1 VMTEETSGDLKKTLS
16 IYDLVF
22 FGIASI
28 LGSGGFNLV
37 GEAVMKGGDAWPA
50 ALAIAAAVFMGSAR
64 TYEEAF
70 NAFKTNTAESDF
82 VKKIFGENSSLVTIS
97 AVMLWNILS
106 ISTILV
112 ICSHMLFPDGTW
124 IGQITFA
131 LMLLGLMGF
140 FSLKGLDVNKETIN
154 AFSAVLIV
162 VLGGVSFLGVT
173 CVAQKG
179 IPSVPAIPEKS
190 FVASLLFFY
199 FILAGFD
206 ALIKFTEETKDPK
219 DVPRSFYIS
228 NLLSITLVLGICLA
242 FVTTV
247 DMRRLWTFDNGIGE
261 ILHKFLGGST
271 KMIVTYF
278 AVLYMIITTFVTFLA
293 TTRYLFGLGDVY
305 KGLDF
310 MKVVTEAKV
319 PINAVLFTLVTAA
332 LGIIVNHKES
342 LVRAADFGLS
352 ALLLMVAAAATK
364 SVVSQGKIPW
374 IEATTTVGLA
384 GFMGLSFVN

>member
-1 VMTEETSGDLKKTLS
+1 MTEENSGQLKRTLTLTDL
-16 IYDLVF
+16 IF

-37 GEAVMKGGDAWPA
+37 GEAVMKGGNWWPM
-50 ALAIAAAVFMGSAR
+50 ALAITSAVFMGSAR

-112 ICSHMLFPDGTW
+112 ICSHMLFPEGTW

-162 VLGGVSFLGVT
+162 VLGGVSFLGASGV
-173 CVAQKG
+173 VNKG

-228 NLLSITLVLGICLA
+228 NLLSIALVLGICLA

-261 ILHKFLGGST
+261 ILHKFLGGNT
-271 KMIVTYF
+271 KTIVIYF

-293 TTRYLFGLGDVY
+293 TTRYLFGLGEVY

-319 PINAVLFTLVTAA
+319 PINAVLFTLSTAA
-332 LGIIVNHKES
+332 IGILVNHTEY

-364 SVVSQGKIPW
+364 SIASQGKIPW
-374 IEATTTVGLA
+374 IEGTTTAALA
-384 GFMGLSFVN
+384 GFMGLSFVQ

>member
-1 VMTEETSGDLKKTLS
+1 MTEETQLKKTLGLQ
-16 IYDLVF
+16 DLVF

-37 GEAVMKGGDAWPA
+37 GEAIMKGGDSWPI
-50 ALAIAAAVFMGSAR
+50 ALGIASAVFMGSAK

-82 VKKIFGENSSLVTIS
+82 VNKIFGENSSLLSIS
-97 AVMLWNILS
+97 AVMIWNILS

-112 ICSHMLFPDGTW
+112 LCSHMLFPEGTW

-131 LMLLGLMGF
+131 LMLLGLMGY

-154 AFSAVLIV
+154 TFSAVLV
-162 VLGGVSFLGVT
+162 VILGGVSFLGASGLV
-173 CVAQKG
+173 QKG
-179 IPSVPAIPEKS
+179 IPSVPVIPEKS

-228 NLLSITLVLGICLA
+228 NLLSIALVLGICLA

-247 DMRRLWTFDNGIGE
+247 DMRRIGKFNNGIGE
-261 ILHKFLGGST
+261 ILHKFLGGNT
-271 KMIVTYF
+271 KTIVMYF

-293 TTRYLFGLGDVY
+293 TTRDLFGLGDIY
-305 KGLDF
+305 KGLEF
-310 MKVVTEAKV
+310 MKVVSDVKV
-319 PINAVLFTLVTAA
+319 PINAVAFTLGTAA
-332 LGIIVNHKES
+332 LGILVNHTEY

-352 ALLLMVAAAATK
+352 SLLLLVAAAATK

-374 IEATTTVGLA
+374 IEGATTAALTGLL
-384 GFMGLSFVN
+384 GLSFVH

>member
-1 VMTEETSGDLKKTLS
+1 MTEEPSLKKTLS
-16 IYDLVF
+16 LYDLVF

-50 ALAIAAAVFMGSAR
+50 ALAIASAVFMGSAK

-82 VKKIFGENSSLVTIS
+82 VNKIFGENSSLVTIS

-112 ICSHMLFPDGTW
+112 VCSHMLFPEGTW

-154 AFSAVLIV
+154 AFSAVLVV
-162 VLGGVSFLGVT
+162 VLGGVSFLGASGV
-173 CVAQKG
+173 VQKG
-179 IPSVPAIPEKS
+179 IPSVPVIPEKS

-219 DVPRSFYIS
+219 NVPRSFYIS
-228 NLLSITLVLGICLA
+228 NLLSIALVLGICLA

-247 DMRRLWTFDNGIGE
+247 DMRRLWKFDNGIGE
-261 ILHKFLGGST
+261 ILHKFLGGNT

-319 PINAVLFTLVTAA
+319 PINAVLFTLSTAA

-374 IEATTTVGLA
+374 IEGTTTAALA
-384 GFMGLSFVN
+384 GFMGLSFVH

>member
-1 VMTEETSGDLKKTLS
+1 MTEENPGELKKTLTL
-16 IYDLVF
+16 YDLVF

-37 GEAVMKGGDAWPA
+37 GEAVMKGGNEWPI
-50 ALAIAAAVFMGSAR
+50 ALAIAAAVFMGSAK

-82 VKKIFGENSSLVTIS
+82 VKKTFGENSSLVTIS

-154 AFSAVLIV
+154 AFSSILVV
-162 VLGGVSFLGVT
+162 VLGGVSFLGVSGMT
-173 CVAQKG
+173 QKG

-206 ALIKFTEETKDPK
+206 ALIKFTEETNDAK

-228 NLLSITLVLGICLA
+228 NILSIALVLGICLA

-247 DMRRLWTFDNGIGE
+247 DMRRLTTFDNGIGD
-261 ILHKFLGGST
+261 IFQKFLGGNT
-271 KMIVTYF
+271 KTIVTYF
-278 AVLYMIITTFVTFLA
+278 AVMYMIVTTFVTFLA

-319 PINAVLFTLVTAA
+319 PINAVIFTLATAA
-332 LGIIVNHKES
+332 VGILVNHTEY

-352 ALLLMVAAAATK
+352 ALLLLVAAAATK

-374 IEATTTVGLA
+374 IEGTTTAALA
-384 GFMGLSFVN
+384 GFMGLSFVH

>member
-1 VMTEETSGDLKKTLS
+1 MTEENSGQLKRTLTLTDL
-16 IYDLVF
+16 IF

-37 GEAVMKGGDAWPA
+37 GEAVMKGGNWWPM
-50 ALAIAAAVFMGSAR
+50 ALAITSAVFMGSAR

-112 ICSHMLFPDGTW
+112 ICSHMLFPEGTW

-162 VLGGVSFLGVT
+162 VLGGVSFLGASGV
-173 CVAQKG
+173 VNKG

-228 NLLSITLVLGICLA
+228 NLLSIALVLGICLA

-261 ILHKFLGGST
+261 ILHKFLGGNT
-271 KMIVTYF
+271 KTIVIYF
-278 AVLYMIITTFVTFLA
+278 AVIYMIVTTFVTFLA
-293 TTRYLFGLGDVY
+293 TTRYLFGLGEVY

-319 PINAVLFTLVTAA
+319 PINAVLFTLSTAA
-332 LGIIVNHKES
+332 IGILVNHTEY

-364 SVVSQGKIPW
+364 SIASQGKIPW
-374 IEATTTVGLA
+374 IEGTTTAALA
-384 GFMGLSFVN
+384 GFMGLSFVQ